1 MHVDARSQRSSESGR
16 RDSRPPCVARG
27 LPLNPRA
34 QSEKASRRITVM
46 RRPGRPA
53 NPRVIRRRC
62 SLARPL
68 TPGIDEP
75 ETTPW
80 PPLRRREL
88 DGSLHPR
95 EVTQPKPNE
104 RGAHV
109 RSGAARRDPSC
120 AEAGEIPVRSG
131 ADEET
136 GPIRRRSR
144 RRGADRRPRRSHRV
158 PRSSRSEGAAHGCR
172 APRATASPELPR
184 DPPA

>member
-95 EVTQPKPNE
+95 EVTQPNG
-104 RGAHV
+104 RGV
-109 RSGAARRDPSC
+109 
-120 AEAGEIPVRSG
+120 PVRSG
-131 ADEET
+131 VAAE
-136 GPIRRRSR
+136 IRARQ
-144 RRGADRRPRRSHRV
+144 
-158 PRSSRSEGAAHGCR
+158 PRSGGYRVDLATGAHKYDATVSTSSRASTARAKAAATPAG
-172 APRATASPELPR
+172 TASGAIPIASLDARTTDSIPLEI
-184 DPPA
+184 AG